1 MERLIKGR
9 ENRPMVKE
17 IGDEKLGEYVAKHLF
32 ERRFFYEQA
41 LHKIGIDQK
50 DAQEIVTAIQTKLH

>member
-1 MERLIKGR
+1 
-9 ENRPMVKE
+9 MVKE